1 LSLYL
6 YTKEWDA
13 ALGTI
18 AGDGADAWEAGR
30 ALFAD
35 PAAVGEAIGHY
46 QGGER
51 QPAFAVKAAD
61 LAGVEERLPLAE
73 GKEHIVVV
81 GNGGSI
87 RNVWALYEAL
97 STGGATRSLHLLDA
111 TDPGGLLGEMIS
123 GNARFTP
130 SNTLVV
136 PVSKSGSTENVV
148 QETILLLDK
157 GYVILPIVGPG
168 RNRLAELV
176 QEKGIDSFPY
186 SDSVSGRF
194 SAAQNNVFLP
204 LALAL
209 GGMETVRELCTSFR
223 AANERLAPGVPA
235 RENMAKALALSLWR
249 AELGGYTEIFM
260 PIYAKSL
267 SGLGK
272 LIVQLVH
279 ESYCKAGKGQTL
291 LFAEAPECQHHTN
304 QRYFGGR
311 ATMAGL
317 SVRVNS
323 FDVDFDLRDDVSAG
337 RFLDLEHAGV
347 AGEAGRMK
355 IPHSVLTLDGL
366 GAGDIASAIA
376 LWQWAAVYGG
386 LLRGVNPFD
395 QPAVEG
401 SKQTTI
407 EMFEGYG
414 PGVRE
419 QLDRYT
425 RDASVTL

>member
-1 LSLYL
+1 MSLYL
-6 YTKEWDA
+6 YIKEWDA
-13 ALGTI
+13 ALGAL
-18 AGDGADAWEAGR
+18 AGDGADSWEKGQ
-30 ALFAD
+30 ALLAD
-35 PAAVGEAIGHY
+35 PAAAGDVIGRY

-51 QPAFAVKAAD
+51 LPAFAAQAAD
-61 LAGVEERLPLAE
+61 LAGIEERLPLAE

-87 RNVWALYEAL
+87 RNVWALYTAL
-97 STGGATRSLHLLDA
+97 SMRGAGRSLHLLDG
-111 TDPGGLLGEMIS
+111 TDPAAMLGEMVS
-123 GNARFTP
+123 GNGRFSA

-136 PVSKSGSTENVV
+136 PVSKSGNTENVV
-148 QETILLLDK
+148 QETRLLLEK
-157 GYVILPIVGPG
+157 GYAALPVLGSGPS
-168 RNRLAELV
+168 RLAELV
-176 QEKGIDSFPY
+176 REKGFHGFSHP
-186 SDSVSGRF
+186 DSVGGRF
-194 SAAQNNVFLP
+194 SAAQNNALLP

-209 GGMETVRELCTSFR
+209 GGMEPVRELSASFG
-223 AANERLAPGVPA
+223 AANEQLAPGVPA
-235 RENMAKALALSLWR
+235 GENMAKALALSLWR

-267 SGLGK
+267 SGLGE

-291 LFAEAPECQHHTN
+291 LFAEAPESQHHTN

-317 SVRVNS
+317 SVRVES
-323 FDVDFDLRDDVSAG
+323 FDGDFNLRDDVSAG
-337 RFLDLEHAGV
+337 KFLDFEHAGV
-347 AGEAGRMK
+347 AREAGRMK
-355 IPHSVLTLDGL
+355 IPHLVLTLGGL

-376 LWQWAAVYGG
+376 LWQWAVVYGG

-414 PGVRE
+414 PGVRD
-419 QLDRYT
+419 QLDKYT